1 MSMKWW
7 TGNLYKRSAAVMIA
21 ASVLM
26 TSGCSL
32 LPDEPEE
39 EVLPSIAPP
48 QISKKPEYEV
58 TTATLETKVQV
69 IGKMISQQEETLY
82 FTLDG
87 MRLKELNIKAGDQVK
102 AGQTIGVLDVEL
114 MQKDLRNQK
123 LAFRREETAMK
134 EALQSKDEMDPIEFE
149 EKSIAFEEKKQALAD
164 LEEQISRSVLT
175 APFSGTVVTLNV
187 QKGDLIKAYDP
198 IAVIADTSLL
208 VPAAKLT
215 KDEQAKIAVGMP
227 VVVDINN
234 AGQFKGTVKALPVT
248 STDSNNGGGNGGGGG
263 QQPERER
270 PEDFMIIQVKD
281 LPKTI
286 SRGTPLSINVITK
299 RKENVV
305 VIPPSTL
312 RTIGSRTYVQVVDA
326 EGKREVDVEVGQQT
340 ATQIEIIKGLTP
352 GQKVVG
358 K

>member
-1 MSMKWW
+1 
-7 TGNLYKRSAAVMIA
+7 
-21 ASVLM
+21 
-26 TSGCSL
+26 
-32 LPDEPEE
+32 
-39 EVLPSIAPP
+39 
-48 QISKKPEYEV
+48 
-58 TTATLETKVQV
+58 
-69 IGKMISQQEETLY
+69 
-82 FTLDG
+82 
-87 MRLKELNIKAGDQVK
+87 
-102 AGQTIGVLDVEL
+102 
-114 MQKDLRNQK
+114 
-123 LAFRREETAMK
+123 MK
-134 EALQSKDEMDPIEFE
+134 EALQGKDEMDPIEFE

-164 LEEQISRSVLT
+164 LEEQISRAVLT

-248 STDSNNGGGNGGGGG
+248 SSDSNNGGGNGGGGG

-270 PEDFMIIQVKD
+270 PEDFMIISVKD

-286 SRGTPLSINVITK
+286 GRGTPLSINVITK

>member
-21 ASVLM
+21 AAVLM

-102 AGQTIGVLDVEL
+102 SGQTIGVLDVEL

-134 EALQSKDEMDPIEFE
+134 EALQMKDEMDPIEFE
-149 EKSIAFEEKKQALAD
+149 EKSIAFEEKKQALND

-175 APFSGTVVTLNV
+175 SPFSGTVVTLNV

-198 IAVIADTSLL
+198 IAVIADTSLM

-215 KDEQAKIAVGMP
+215 KDDQAKISAGMP

-248 STDSNNGGGNGGGGG
+248 TSDSSGGGGGGG
-263 QQPERER
+263 QPTRER
-270 PEDFMIIQVKD
+270 PEDFMIIEVKN

-340 ATQIEIIKGLTP
+340 ATQVEIISGLTP

>member
-7 TGNLYKRSAAVMIA
+7 TGNLYKRSAIVMIA
-21 ASVLM
+21 ASVLL

-32 LPDEPEE
+32 LPAEPEE

-87 MRLKELNIKAGDQVK
+87 MRLKELNIKAGDQVE

-123 LAFRREETAMK
+123 LAFRKEEIAMK
-134 EALQSKDEMDPIEFE
+134 ETLQMKDEMDPIEFE
-149 EKSIAFEEKKQALAD
+149 EKSIAFEEKKQALSD

-175 APFSGTVVTLNV
+175 SPFSGTVVTLNV

-198 IAVIADTSLL
+198 IAVIADTSTL

-215 KDEQAKIAVGMP
+215 KDEQAKIAAGMP

-234 AGQFKGTVKALPVT
+234 AGQFKGTVKALPIT
-248 STDSNNGGGNGGGGG
+248 NSDPNGGGGG
-263 QQPERER
+263 GGGEQPAKER
-270 PEDFMIIQVKD
+270 PEDFMIIDLKD
-281 LPKTI
+281 LPKKIT
-286 SRGTPLSINVITK
+286 RGTPLSINIITK

-326 EGKREVDVEVGQQT
+326 DGKREVDVEVGQQT
-340 ATQIEIIKGLTP
+340 ATQVEIISGLTP

-358 K
+358 R

>member
-32 LPDEPEE
+32 LPNEPEE

-102 AGQTIGVLDVEL
+102 SGQTIGVLDVEL

-134 EALQSKDEMDPIEFE
+134 EALQGKDEMDPIEFE

-164 LEEQISRSVLT
+164 LEEQISRAVLT

-248 STDSNNGGGNGGGGG
+248 ASDSNNGGGNGGGGG

-270 PEDFMIIQVKD
+270 PEDFMIIEVKD

-340 ATQIEIIKGLTP
+340 ATQIEIIKGLKP

>member
-7 TGNLYKRSAAVMIA
+7 TGNLYKRSAAIMIA
-21 ASVLM
+21 ASVFM
-26 TSGCSL
+26 TSGCAL

-134 EALQSKDEMDPIEFE
+134 EALQMKDEMDPIEFE
-149 EKSIAFEEKKQALAD
+149 EKSIAFEEKKQALSD

-175 APFSGTVVTLNV
+175 SPFSGTVVTLKV

-208 VPAAKLT
+208 IPAAKLT

-248 STDSNNGGGNGGGGG
+248 TSDPNGGGGG
-263 QQPERER
+263 GGEGQEPARER
-270 PEDFMIIQVKD
+270 PEDFMVVSVKD

-286 SRGTPLSINVITK
+286 NRGTPLSINIITK

-312 RTIGSRTYVQVVDA
+312 RTIGARTYVQVVDA
-326 EGKREVDVEVGQQT
+326 DGKREVDVEVGQQT
-340 ATQIEIIKGLTP
+340 ATQVEIIKGLTP

>member
-7 TGNLYKRSAAVMIA
+7 TGNLYKRSAIVIIA
-21 ASVLM
+21 ASVLL

-32 LPDEPEE
+32 LPAEPEE

-87 MRLKELNIKAGDQVK
+87 MRLKELNIKAGDQVE

-134 EALQSKDEMDPIEFE
+134 EALQMKDEMDPIEFE
-149 EKSIAFEEKKQALAD
+149 EKSIAFEEKKQALSD

-175 APFSGTVVTLNV
+175 SPFSGTVVTLNV

-198 IAVIADTSLL
+198 IAVIADTSAL

-234 AGQFKGTVKALPVT
+234 AGQFKGTVKALPIT
-248 STDSNNGGGNGGGGG
+248 NSDPNGGGGG
-263 QQPERER
+263 GGEQPAKER
-270 PEDFMIIQVKD
+270 PEDFMIVDLKE
-281 LPKTI
+281 LPKKI
-286 SRGTPLSINVITK
+286 SRGTPLSINIITK

-312 RTIGSRTYVQVVDA
+312 RTIGSRTYVQVADA
-326 EGKREVDVEVGQQT
+326 DGKREVDVEVGQQT
-340 ATQIEIIKGLTP
+340 ATQVEIISGLTP

-358 K
+358 R

>member
-21 ASVLM
+21 VSVLM
-26 TSGCSL
+26 TSGCAL

-69 IGKMISQQEETLY
+69 IGKMISLQEETLY

-134 EALQSKDEMDPIEFE
+134 EALQMKDEMDPIEFE
-149 EKSIAFEEKKQALAD
+149 EKSIAFEEKKQALSD

-198 IAVIADTSLL
+198 IAVIADTSELI
-208 VPAAKLT
+208 PAAKLT

-248 STDSNNGGGNGGGGG
+248 TSDPNGGGGGGG

-270 PEDFMIIQVKD
+270 PEDFMVVAVKD

-286 SRGTPLSINVITK
+286 NRGTPLSINIITK

-326 EGKREVDVEVGQQT
+326 DGKREVDVEVGQQT
-340 ATQIEIIKGLTP
+340 ATQVEIIKGLTP

>member
-7 TGNLYKRSAAVMIA
+7 TGNLYKRSAIVMIA
-21 ASVLM
+21 ASVLL

-32 LPDEPEE
+32 LPAEPEE

-87 MRLKELNIKAGDQVK
+87 MRLKELNIKAGDQVE

-134 EALQSKDEMDPIEFE
+134 EALQMKDEMDPIEFE
-149 EKSIAFEEKKQALAD
+149 EKSIAFEEKKQALSD

-175 APFSGTVVTLNV
+175 SPFSGTVVTLNV

-198 IAVIADTSLL
+198 IAVIADTSAL

-234 AGQFKGTVKALPVT
+234 AGQFKGTVKALPIT
-248 STDSNNGGGNGGGGG
+248 NADPNGGGGG
-263 QQPERER
+263 GGEQPAKER
-270 PEDFMIIQVKD
+270 PEDFMIID
-281 LPKTI
+281 LKELSKKI
-286 SRGTPLSINVITK
+286 SRGTPLSINIITK

-326 EGKREVDVEVGQQT
+326 DGKREVDVEVGQQT
-340 ATQIEIIKGLTP
+340 ATQVEIISGLTP

-358 K
+358 R

>member
-26 TSGCSL
+26 TSGCAL

-58 TTATLETKVQV
+58 TSATLETKVQV

-134 EALQSKDEMDPIEFE
+134 EALQMKDEMDPIEFE
-149 EKSIAFEEKKQALAD
+149 EKSIAFEEKKQAIND
-164 LEEQISRSVLT
+164 LEEQISRAVLT

-198 IAVIADTSLL
+198 VVVIADTSLL

-234 AGQFKGTVKALPVT
+234 AGQFKGTVKALPVK
-248 STDSNNGGGNGGGGG
+248 SSDDNGGGGGGIG

-270 PEDFMIIQVKD
+270 PEDFMIIEVKD
-281 LPKTI
+281 LPKTVN
-286 SRGTPLSINVITK
+286 RGTPLSINVITK

-326 EGKREVDVEVGQQT
+326 DGKREVDVEVGQQT
-340 ATQIEIIKGLTP
+340 ATQVEIIKGLTP

-358 K
+358 R

>member
-26 TSGCSL
+26 TSGCAL

-134 EALQSKDEMDPIEFE
+134 EALQMKDEMDPIEFE
-149 EKSIAFEEKKQALAD
+149 EKSIAFEEKKQALSD

-208 VPAAKLT
+208 IPAAKLT

-234 AGQFKGTVKALPVT
+234 SGQFKGTVKALPVT
-248 STDSNNGGGNGGGGG
+248 NPDPNGGGGG
-263 QQPERER
+263 GQEPARER
-270 PEDFMIIQVKD
+270 PEDFMVVAVKD
-281 LPKTI
+281 LPKSI
-286 SRGTPLSINVITK
+286 NRGTPLSINIITK

-312 RTIGSRTYVQVVDA
+312 RTIGARTYVQVVDA
-326 EGKREVDVEVGQQT
+326 DGKREVDVEVGQQT
-340 ATQIEIIKGLTP
+340 ATQVEIIKGLTP